1 MSAGDAPRKALHSG
15 FKINKGWRGG
25 FAPVA
30 RRGAKMWVKIDN
42 GLPDHPKVIG
52 LSDAAFRLYVT
63 GICYSSR
70 FLTDGELSSAVLR
83 RLGGAEA
90 AQELVKAGLLAETPE
105 GAQIASYGEYQQSKE
120 VVELKKQANL
130 ERQKRYK
137 ERRIINASKMR
148 LDTDTD
154 TDVDT
159 DVDTRLKET
168 NKELP
173 EPYDSGKAMDALRVR
188 SAKAAVERISDKLGT
203 ARANGV
209 NAWSLSRLVEEEW
222 DTLQASND
230 IGGCISLTAW
240 YVSELQERKL
250 TSQEIARIGQMT
262 KRFGRIALL
271 AIDEAAM
278 KDLTDLVSYAFRIA
292 QNKYTESDKERQK

>member
-1 MSAGDAPRKALHSG
+1 
-15 FKINKGWRGG
+15 
-25 FAPVA
+25 
-30 RRGAKMWVKIDN
+30 MWVKIDN

-70 FLTDGELSSAVLR
+70 FLTDGNLPEAALR

-90 AQELVKAGLLAETPE
+90 AQELVKAGLLAETSG

-120 VVELKKQANL
+120 TVEAKKEAN
-130 ERQKRYK
+130 RKRVTRYREK
-137 ERRIINASKMR
+137 RNALVMHP
-148 LDTDTD
+148 DTDID

-159 DVDTRLKET
+159 DVDIDKREQT
-168 NKELP
+168 KELP
-173 EPYDSGKAMDALRVR
+173 EIYDSGKAMDALRVR

-222 DTLQASND
+222 DTLQAAND

-250 TSQEIARIGQMT
+250 TSPEIARIGQMT

-292 QNKYTESDKERQK
+292 QNKYTESDKERQR

>member
-25 FAPVA
+25 SALAA

-90 AQELVKAGLLAETPE
+90 AQELVKAGLLAETAG

-120 VVELKKQANL
+120 TVEAKKEAN
-130 ERQKRYK
+130 RKRVTRYREK
-137 ERRIINASKMR
+137 RNAVSNA
-148 LDTDTD
+148 LLTYPDTDID
-154 TDVDT
+154 TDI
-159 DVDTRLKET
+159 DTRET

-173 EPYDSGKAMDALRVR
+173 EPYDSGKAIDTLRVR

-230 IGGCISLTAW
+230 IGGCIALTSW